1 MYKLTGFVLF
11 LSFLQI
17 IPATTT
23 KTGTSSISTT
33 CQSTMTSLIE
43 SLQDCAT
50 ALDPVTA
57 AKKCSSC
64 FSTCCNDSN
73 NDILA
78 KLNVTSSQLD
88 TLVTSVD
95 GNVKNIKDLLS
106 KSSVNQNAI
115 NNLTDI
121 IKDLLHIVTKSQ
133 PSALPSSCKEIKT
146 KWPNST
152 SGYYHIG
159 HKTESQPSYVYCHM
173 EELCSSGGGWTRIA
187 YLDMS
192 DSLTNCPPGFRLY
205 QAGSVRACGRQHS
218 NSGSCQSVKFPSYGI
233 NYSQVCGKV
242 VGYQHGTPDALY
254 PGRYQLESYGS
265 VIDTHHNNINS
276 YYVDGIS
283 LTHGSPRQHIWTYVA
298 GLIEASFHKDGRYN
312 CPCSQGSLQDS
323 TIPSFI
329 GNDYFC
335 ESGNPSTNSN
345 IGGSIFYTADPLWDG
360 KGCGSLEQTCCQA
373 PGLPWFHKV
382 LNSTT
387 INNIEMRV
395 CEDQGTNDEDVT
407 VNFYEIYIK

>member
-88 TLVTSVD
+88 TLFSTFD
-95 GNVKNIKDLLS
+95 KKIDTLLD
-106 KSSVNQNAI
+106 
-115 NNLTDI
+115 TCT
-121 IKDLLHIVTKSQ
+121 TKSV
-133 PSALPSSCKEIKT
+133 PVPLPTSCKEIKT

-152 SGYYHIG
+152 SGYYYIG
-159 HKTESQPSYVYCHM
+159 HKKESQPSYVYCHM
-173 EELCSSGGGWTRIA
+173 EELCSSEGGWTRIA

-192 DSLTNCPPGFRLY
+192 DCSTNCPPGFRLH
-205 QAGSVRACGRQHS
+205 QSGSVRACGRQNS
-218 NSGSCQSVKFPSYGI
+218 SSGSCQSVKFPSKG
-233 NYSQVCGKV
+233 NYSQVCGRV
-242 VGYQHGTPDALY
+242 VGYQYATKDAVDQTHGTGLT
-254 PGRYQLESYGS
+254 S
-265 VIDTHHNNINS
+265 HNNINS
-276 YYVDGIS
+276 HYVDGIS
-283 LTHGSPRQHIWTYVA
+283 LTHGCHRQHIWTFMA
-298 GLIEASFHKDGRYN
+298 GFSENVQKSNVN
-312 CPCSQGSLQDS
+312 CPCTQGTTQ
-323 TIPSFI
+323 TVQSFV
-329 GNDYFC
+329 GGDYFC
-335 ESGNPSTNSN
+335 ESGNPDAYWQDKL
-345 IGGSIFYTADPLWDG
+345 YTADPLWDG
-360 KGCGSLEQTCCQA
+360 NRCDSLEKTCCQS

-387 INNIEMRV
+387 TDYIEMRV
-395 CEDQGTNDEDVT
+395 CGDEGTNNEDVP
-407 VNFYEIYIK
+407 VNYYEIYIK